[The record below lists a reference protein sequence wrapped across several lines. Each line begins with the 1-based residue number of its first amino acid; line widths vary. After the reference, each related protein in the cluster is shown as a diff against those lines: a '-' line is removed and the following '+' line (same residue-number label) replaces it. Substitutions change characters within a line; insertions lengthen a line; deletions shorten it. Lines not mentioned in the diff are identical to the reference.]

1 MDTTII
7 CTITD
12 NTQKKDGIYWVTDG
26 AAKFIAKTD
35 ANSRY
40 YNVGD
45 TVRVLAIK
53 GDLGNCY
60 ISGKYSQ
67 NTDSDPLT
75 YISPTET
82 TVSMTDNLIPNKFD
96 TWGIIANG
104 SETQKCLWNV
114 SLNDSDFKDLQV
126 NSIYNTLILRA
137 DFKCLL
143 ANYRMKT
150 GTYGLILRLEAQS
163 TNDNNKTITHWVSLD
178 SSDMFGN
185 PYSFL
190 VYSTQEATFDISSLG
205 TIKNISLWLYQND
218 DFEQYN
224 QDGSISRVPTV
235 DFDNILVKNIY
246 LSFGSDLTKVE
257 DNTLQIFTGDSTIY
271 NGSENSSN
279 SREIG
284 LLWYNKDENNT
295 YIGFSDG
302 IYDPNYDEIQYLK
315 DTEQDSRLVSQLGK
329 DVPTDENGLTISADL
344 EEVLPLLKT
353 LRDSITR
360 DLNGNIRSFQD
371 QVLSIAQA
379 TDLGN
384 QFKDVLNLISSTGEN
399 IINNREKLK
408 QEYTTFLSEAKKRQ
422 DGLSYLKPKQTVT
435 YSTFVSKVNNLL
447 HFVTALMS
455 TAKTIIKEDYT
466 GYMSVYDTYEARIDR
481 NKENITKYLKQIQM
495 LIGNDTSI
503 LNNFFEPN
511 YEFIPYVKE
520 DLSIYANKYCIYWYQ
535 YQANY
540 YDVEERFMEKG
551 WRRLPDKN
559 LGIPTEKLSE
569 DSIYNAKKSLNSS
582 TFITELNP
590 ELVEEKFMAVL
601 FYNHTM
607 YKSNIITFTNANPP
621 VDEKTADLAGGAC
634 YIEHGENSLPS
645 YQLYGLNNLI
655 LNVADV
661 SYKRKLLC
669 RYEGLNAGDEK
680 LYGAQ
685 IFWYIPTN
693 TTMLSYDVKD
703 FTADWSNDGGLYDES
718 NPHSRKGYICFY
730 RTIGGR
736 DIKDENGEHL
746 RYEIND
752 EDRYFIYR
760 IKDYYSQ
767 SFTRNSI
774 ECKVILMDDPTP
786 LETTISFIFS
796 SFGTSGTDYTLVV
809 SPRTTKPAA
818 DYTAE
823 NGVNLPLGVA
833 LYDYNNERLKI
844 YDTASQ
850 IGDNE
855 FVPSLVGSGLKWLG
869 PTVYNA
875 VSIFQDGEDRYGVED
890 INISIRGDIGPKDGI
905 YPGILEVTVPYMV
918 DELGDIIDLITVYP
932 IPYKAGNYY
941 IEGANIVVYQS
952 DGTNPSYYKN
962 PYKLFDMETN
972 EQIKDVTWSI
982 VCYDE
987 DRKLID
993 WGSKKD
999 PVLAGF
1005 MPKLDSQNRLVP
1017 CHIYLED
1024 NADGNNR
1031 EAYPVVLCTKN
1042 GGDVLWAQ
1050 PIYCMKNRYAS
1061 AMINKWDGSLVIDE
1075 ENGTIMS
1082 TMLGAGRKNF
1092 ANQFEG
1098 ILMGDVGSASE
1109 DNATGVGLYGFHEG
1123 AQSFNFNVDG
1133 TAFIGKSGRGRIKFN
1148 GNSGTITSASYE
1160 QTKESAGMKIDLDD
1174 GIIDMRG
1181 ARFDTVANEYTADT
1195 SSNIHIDVKSPY
1207 FKITSV
1213 NGNPLIFIGSE
1224 NEGYYL
1230 RTDNYEPTIFNFNEK
1245 MSNSQGTGMKI
1256 DLKDGK
1262 IDAYDFTLASKNIY
1276 LNSGED
1282 ATEYLVIKDNDNN
1295 MIFYA
1300 GSDDYYL
1307 KSVDYTKATRLEPG
1321 AGTLINLKEG
1331 KIDSY
1336 NFTLTSSRVTL
1347 STESP
1352 YFEIVGDDTTL
1363 IHISEAYQYLRS
1375 NNYNVT
1381 DETGMEINLGTG
1393 EFTAFDFSLKAGTSN
1408 GYIRMNTRA
1417 YATGYPLWLGTSE
1430 NGANFKV
1437 DWAGNLYCIGMNAE
1451 NANLSGTLNV
1461 GESLDVKGTL
1471 TGGTINGAE
1480 ITGGSININDKFTV
1494 DSNGRL
1500 VCTSANIGGWEVQ
1513 DTSTGGFTYPA
1524 GNFSVTPTGLNFN
1537 DMLTVGANGQTT
1549 IKDLIV
1555 TDSATFQNDCK
1566 VQILGQV
1573 GINAAPFSD
1582 YDLYTNGKSMLLG
1595 NVGIGIGA
1603 KDDYALSVSGSVYS
1617 NTDFVVTGG
1626 HSFTVDNGVG
1636 EVKFNTN
1643 GVWISG
1649 TNINVSA
1656 DQQLWLQ
1663 GSSKGILNGTWQ
1675 LQNGTLTVAE
1685 GGLINIAT
1693 GNYFTIGNQ
1702 TLLEYIK
1709 SNASLLPFASKE
1721 DIQTSYNNGYRAGES
1736 AGYNRGYSAGESAGY
1751 RDGYNVGYRDGVNDA
1766 TS

>member
-75 YISPTET
+75 YISPTGM

-96 TWGIIANG
+96 TWGIITNG
-104 SETQKCLWNV
+104 NETQKCLWNV

-126 NSIYNTLILRA
+126 NSIYNTLILKA

-163 TNDNNKTITHWVSLD
+163 TNDNSKTLTHWVSLD

-190 VYSTQEATFDISSLG
+190 IYSTQEATFDISSLG

-235 DFDNILVKNIY
+235 NFDNILVKNIY

-360 DLNGNIRSFQD
+360 DLNSNIRSFQD

-379 TDLGN
+379 TELGN

-399 IINNREKLK
+399 ITDNRETLK

-422 DGLSYLKPKQTVT
+422 DGLLYSKPEQTIF
-435 YSTFVSKVNNLL
+435 YHTFESKINNLL
-447 HFVTALMS
+447 QFVTALMS

-481 NKENITKYLKQIQM
+481 NKENIAKYLKQIQL
-495 LIGNDTSI
+495 LIGDDTSI

-511 YEFIPYVKE
+511 YEFIPYIKE
-520 DLSIYANKYCIYWYQ
+520 DLSIYANKYCIYWYR
-535 YQANY
+535 YQTNY
-540 YDVEERFMEKG
+540 YDAEEQFMEKN
-551 WRRLPDKN
+551 WRRLPNKN

-569 DSIYNAKKSLNSS
+569 DSIYNAKKSLNNS

-590 ELVEEKFMAVL
+590 ELIEEKFIAVL

-607 YKSNIITFTNANPP
+607 YKSNIITFTNVNPP

-685 IFWYIPTN
+685 IFWYIPIN

-786 LETTISFIFS
+786 LEATISFIFS

-875 VSIFQDGEDRYGVED
+875 VSIFQDGENRYGVED

-952 DGTNPSYYKN
+952 DGINPSYYKN

-999 PVLAGF
+999 PVLEGF

-1082 TMLGAGRKNF
+1082 TMLGTGRKNS

-1109 DNATGVGLYGFHEG
+1109 DNATGVGLYGFHNG
-1123 AQSFNFNVDG
+1123 AQSFNFNIDG

-1148 GNSGTITSASYE
+1148 GDTGSITSASYE
-1160 QTKESAGMKIDLDD
+1160 ETKESAGMKIDLDD
-1174 GIIDMRG
+1174 GYIDIRG
-1181 ARFDTVANEYTADT
+1181 VNQDEDGKYSKYE
-1195 SSNIHIDVKSPY
+1195 SSGIRIDVKSPY
-1207 FKITSV
+1207 MIVRSEKGTELVHIGHEKYELQSDQYVETEFTLNEVES
-1213 NGNPLIFIGSE
+1213 NGLKTPSADEAGTGMKLDLK
-1224 NEGYYL
+1224 EGTL
-1230 RTDNYEPTIFNFNEK
+1230 DAFNFYLISKNV
-1245 MSNSQGTGMKI
+1245 MLNSKDSQKPYFVIKDDYNNMLMHIGNSKFWLKSADYSETAAGEPEAGMKI
-1256 DLKDGK
+1256 DLSTGK
-1262 IDAYDFTLASKNIY
+1262 IDAFNFS
-1276 LNSGED
+1276 
-1282 ATEYLVIKDNDNN
+1282 LV
-1295 MIFYA
+1295 
-1300 GSDDYYL
+1300 
-1307 KSVDYTKATRLEPG
+1307 
-1321 AGTLINLKEG
+1321 
-1331 KIDSY
+1331 
-1336 NFTLTSSRVTL
+1336 SSRVKL
-1347 STESP
+1347 STSGTVTKP
-1352 YFEIVGDDTTL
+1352 YLEIVGNDTTL
-1363 IHISEAYQYLRS
+1363 MHISEAGQYIRS
-1375 NNYNVT
+1375 NNFSN
-1381 DETGMEINLGTG
+1381 DEESGMEINLGSG
-1393 EFTAFDFSLKAGTSN
+1393 DFTAYTFELKAGNSLE
-1408 GYIRMNTRA
+1408 GFLRMSSTG
-1417 YATGYPLWLGTSE
+1417 TGGSGYPLWLGTSLT
-1430 NGANFKV
+1430 NANFKV
-1437 DWAGNLYCIGMNAE
+1437 DWAGNLYCNGMNAE

-1461 GESLDVKGTL
+1461 GESLTVEGTL

-1480 ITGGSININDKFTV
+1480 ITGGSININNKFTV
-1494 DSNGRL
+1494 DSNGRM

-1537 DMLTVGANGQTT
+1537 DMLTVDANGQTT

-1566 VQILGQV
+1566 VKILGQV
-1573 GINAAPFSD
+1573 GINTQPFSD
-1582 YDLYTNGKSMLLG
+1582 YDLYVYGKSMLLG

-1603 KDDYALSVSGSVYS
+1603 KDEYSLSVSNGVYS
-1617 NTDFVVTGG
+1617 ATDFVVAGG
-1626 HSFTVDNGVG
+1626 HSFTVDDGVG
-1636 EVKFNTN
+1636 AVKFNTN

-1649 TNINVSA
+1649 TNINITA
-1656 DQQLWLQ
+1656 DEQLWLQ
-1663 GSSKGILNGTWQ
+1663 GRSKGILNGDWQ
-1675 LQNGTLTVAE
+1675 LQNGTLNVAQ
-1685 GGLINIAT
+1685 GGLINIAN
-1693 GNYFTIGNQ
+1693 GDYFTIGNQ

-1709 SNASLLPFASKE
+1709 SKASLLPFASKE
-1721 DIQTSYNNGYRAGES
+1721 DIQTAYNN
-1736 AGYNRGYSAGESAGY
+1736 GYNRGYRE
-1751 RDGYNVGYRDGVNDA
+1751 GYNDGVYDA